1 MPEVVHHTVAVPA
14 STANLGAG
22 FDAFGL
28 ALSCYLGVRSVPR
41 ATQDVRVSLEGD
53 GAAELPT
60 GEDNLIWRSFVTACD
75 RLGMP
80 VPDVAVRG
88 RTDIPSARGL
98 GSSSAAIVAGLVL
111 ARALTGARVGD
122 RDLVALGAELEG
134 HPDNVAPALL
144 GGLVACGTT
153 DDGALV
159 VRRSNPTPA
168 LRPIVLVPAT
178 PQTTAAARAVLPAS
192 LPRAEVAEQAA
203 RAAHVL
209 AALQGAWPSDPRLAG
224 DRLHEPARTS
234 VMTPSGAVLDALRTA
249 GIHAWL
255 SGAGSAVAAVL
266 DARAPLPEEVA
277 QVAEAHAFAVREVAV
292 DLAGALACP
301 DAGCAVAGVGGCARC
316 PRTRL

>member
-1 MPEVVHHTVAVPA
+1 VSDVVHHSVAVPA

-41 ATQDVRVSLEGD
+41 AAQDARVVLEGD
-53 GAAELPT
+53 GAAALPT
-60 GEDNLIWRSFVTACD
+60 GDDNLIWRSFVAACD
-75 RLGMP
+75 HVEVP
-80 VPDVAVRG
+80 VPDVAIRG

-122 RDLVALGAELEG
+122 RELVALGAQLEG

-144 GGLVACGTT
+144 GGLVACGTA
-153 DDGALV
+153 DDGSLV

-178 PQTTAAARAVLPAS
+178 PQATAAARAVLPAALS
-192 LPRAEVAEQAA
+192 RAEVAEQAA

-209 AALQGAWPSDPRLAG
+209 AALQGAWPADPRLAG
-224 DRLHEPARTS
+224 DRLHEPARTA
-234 VMTPSGAVLDALRTA
+234 VMPPSGVVLDTLRAA
-249 GIHAWL
+249 GVHAWL
-255 SGAGSAVAAVL
+255 SGAGSAVAAVI
-266 DARAPLPEEVA
+266 DARAPLPSEVTR
-277 QVAEAHAFAVREVAV
+277 VAREQAFAVHEVVV

-301 DAGCAVAGVGGCARC
+301 DGGCAVAGVGGCARC